1 LIIDFD
7 LSQSVFFSGI
17 FIEILNTV
25 LKKDKKIKI
34 KSAAKLGGSH
44 KPTLIKKPKDYGI
57 MKGK

>member
-1 LIIDFD
+1 M
-7 LSQSVFFSGI
+7 
-17 FIEILNTV
+17 
-25 LKKDKKIKI
+25 KRKKIKI